1 MVFPS
6 NEPGHA
12 TGPGAIV
19 WRAAS
24 ACPGGAGA
32 RVSPI
37 SSLPASGP
45 PPAAPVGPETRLGL
59 DGPLVAAAAP
69 GGRVAV
75 IGRPT
80 ASTSAGAVALQ
91 GRAGGAFSAIE
102 PGPVFSPPFA
112 ATNAYLGDLAVAGGG
127 PGGDLQLQVERF
139 YTTSFAR
146 RSLIAGGAGVR
157 LLTPALD
164 YRSDAM
170 LVWAQGGSIY
180 ARFLPASG
188 TQEEPQRLAP
198 AGPNLRIS
206 ALLSDDRRAIVAWSE
221 QQGPL
226 TKVYLDRSASGVA
239 FGAPRLLESFENPAG
254 TASPTASPSLIR
266 LSTESVM
273 VAWSSFMGGRWVI
286 RSAAVDQDRV
296 GPPTTTS
303 APAGDA
309 LLAGLQP
316 GPKADAMLLWTE
328 PRPAGSAIGGS
339 PEQALWAAREFRG
352 SDSRVVVEGPRQL
365 APAGPNSEPAIAID
379 PDSDRPVAVWRE
391 GQLLRYSV
399 GEPGAPR

>member
-1 MVFPS
+1 
-6 NEPGHA
+6 
-12 TGPGAIV
+12 V
-19 WRAAS
+19 WRAAA

-32 RVSPI
+32 RVSAI
-37 SSLPASGP
+37 ASLPASGP
-45 PPAAPVGPETRLGL
+45 PPAAAVGAETRLGL
-59 DGPLVAAAAP
+59 GGALVAAAAP

-75 IGRPT
+75 IGRPP
-80 ASTSAGAVALQ
+80 ASASAVALQ

-102 PGPVFSPPFA
+102 PEPVFAPPFA
-112 ATNAYLGDLAVAGGG
+112 ATNAYLGDLAVAGGSSS
-127 PGGDLQLQVERF
+127 GDLQLQVERF
-139 YTTSFAR
+139 YATSFER
-146 RSLIAGGAGVR
+146 RSLIMGGPGVR

-164 YRSDAM
+164 YRSDAL
-170 LVWAQGGSIY
+170 LVWQLGGWIY

-188 TQEEPQRLAP
+188 GQEEPQRLAP

-239 FGAPRLLESFENPAG
+239 FGAPRLLESFENPAQ
-254 TASPTASPSLIR
+254 TASAASSPSLIR

-273 VAWSSFMGGRWVI
+273 VAWSSISEGHWVI
-286 RSAAVDQDRV
+286 RSAAVDQERV

-303 APAGDA
+303 SPGGDA
-309 LLAGLQP
+309 LLAGLEP

-328 PRPAGSAIGGS
+328 PRPAGPAAGGS
-339 PEQALWAAREFRG
+339 PEQAVWAAREFRG
-352 SDSRVVVEGPRQL
+352 QDSRVVVEAPQEV
-365 APAGPNSEPAIAID
+365 APAGPNSEPAIAVD
-379 PDSDRPVAVWRE
+379 PDSDRPVTVWRD

>member
-1 MVFPS
+1 MFPS

-37 SSLPASGP
+37 SPLPASGP
-45 PPAAPVGPETRLGL
+45 PSATPVGPETRLGL
-59 DGPLVAAAAP
+59 VGPLVTASAP

-75 IGRPT
+75 IGRPS
-80 ASTSAGAVALQ
+80 AATSAGAVALQ
-91 GRAGGAFSAIE
+91 GRAGETFSAIE

-112 ATNAYLGDLAVAGGG
+112 ATNAYLGDLAVTGGSS
-127 PGGDLQLQVERF
+127 GGEEQLQVERF
-139 YTTSFAR
+139 YATSFER
-146 RSLIAGGAGVR
+146 RSLIAVGPGVQ

-164 YRSDAM
+164 YRSDVM
-170 LVWAQGGSIY
+170 LVWEQGSWIY
-180 ARFLPASG
+180 ARFLPATG
-188 TQEEPQRLAP
+188 AQEQPQRLAR

-226 TKVYLDRSASGVA
+226 TKVYVDRSASGVA
-239 FGAPRLLESFENPAG
+239 FGAPRLLDSFEEPAG
-254 TASPTASPSLIR
+254 AASPAASPSLIR

-273 VAWSSFMGGRWVI
+273 VAWSSVVGGRWVI
-286 RSAAVDQDRV
+286 RSAAVDQDAV

-303 APAGDA
+303 SPGGDA
-309 LLAGLQP
+309 ILAGLEP

-328 PRPAGSAIGGS
+328 PGRPGSAAGGS
-339 PEQALWAAREFRG
+339 PEQAVWTAREFRG
-352 SDSRVVVEGPRQL
+352 EGSRVVVEAPLQL
-365 APAGPNSEPAIAID
+365 APTGPNSEPAIAVD
-379 PDSDRPVAVWRE
+379 PDSDRPVAVWRD